1 MEEQTDIVVVDARGK
16 ECPLP
21 LIMTRKALRSAAPGN
36 RLRVLVDNSTSRDN
50 LLAFLKE
57 LKCGPSAEETG
68 NGEFAVLATV
78 SAEGVKA
85 PESAAACPAPA
96 APEPA
101 AANGVRPGYV
111 VALGS
116 DKMGSGDDELG
127 AILMKAFVNSL
138 GEQDVLPG
146 HVLCYNGG
154 VKLLLPE
161 ASTSQSLAALAE
173 RGVDVVA
180 CGTCLNYY
188 GIKEKI
194 ATGRVGNMFLIT
206 ELMAGATSLVKP

>member
-1 MEEQTDIVVVDARGK
+1 MEERNDIVVVDARGK

-21 LIMTRKALRSAAPGN
+21 LIMTRKALRGAAPGN
-36 RLRVLVDNSTSRDN
+36 RLRVLVDNPTSRDN

-57 LKCGPSAEETG
+57 LKCDPSAEENG

-96 APEPA
+96 APAPA
-101 AANGVRPGYV
+101 ENGVRRGYV
-111 VALGS
+111 VVLGS
-116 DKMGSGDDELG
+116 DRMGSGDDELG

-138 GEQDVLPG
+138 GEQDVLPE

-180 CGTCLNYY
+180 CGTCLNFYD
-188 GIKEKI
+188 IKEKI